1 MPWTVHDLP
10 KPLTTVW
17 YALGVLCARFI
28 MVSIQACD
36 SEDGVA
42 AQSDKALTVNETELR
57 RALWNEANTLII
69 DSLYSARG
77 NQAAANSWSWWVGIL
92 GLPASLLSAVLA
104 AGAAVS
110 TLGAPRWLT
119 AVLALAVAAIN
130 AARAFLR
137 PEEVVTGHA
146 NKGAGYL
153 ALRNDAR
160 SFRDLDVRAPDLTID
175 QLRNRLHAL
184 QQRRNALNGQPP
196 LRIPAKAYAKARASI
211 TAGESDYRN
220 DPLWEDAPF

>member
-1 MPWTVHDLP
+1 METLGDG
-10 KPLTTVW
+10 TNT
-17 YALGVLCARFI
+17 ALQ
-28 MVSIQACD
+28 ST
-36 SEDGVA
+36 A
-42 AQSDKALTVNETELR
+42 AATDAEQR

-77 NQAAANSWSWWVGIL
+77 NQAAANQWSKWATLL

-104 AGAAVS
+104 TGAAVS
-110 TLGAPRWLT
+110 TLGAPRWVT
-119 AVLALAVAAIN
+119 AVLALTVAVIS

-137 PEEVVTGHA
+137 PEEVLGGHE
-146 NKGAGYL
+146 NKGASYL

-160 SFRDLDVRAPDLTID
+160 SFRDLDVRSPDLSLD

-196 LRIPAKAYAKARASI
+196 LHIPTSAFKKAQASI
-211 TAGESDYRN
+211 AAGESDYRN
-220 DPLWEDAPF
+220 DKLWEDAPF

>member
-1 MPWTVHDLP
+1 
-10 KPLTTVW
+10 
-17 YALGVLCARFI
+17 
-28 MVSIQACD
+28 MVPTA
-36 SEDGVA
+36 
-42 AQSDKALTVNETELR
+42 TEVEQR

-77 NQAAANSWSWWVGIL
+77 NQAAANSWSTWATVL

-104 AGAAVS
+104 TSAAVS
-110 TLGAPRWLT
+110 TLGAPRWVT
-119 AVLALAVAAIN
+119 AALALSVAVISAT
-130 AARAFLR
+130 RAFLR
-137 PEEVVTGHA
+137 PEEVLSGHE

-160 SFRDLDVRAPDLTID
+160 SFRDLDVPSTDITPD

-196 LRIPAKAYAKARASI
+196 VRIPTKAYKKAQASI
-211 TAGESDYRN
+211 SAGESDYRN
-220 DPLWEDAPF
+220 DKLWEDPPF